1 MFDLPLFS
9 LPPFQDPQAADPAD
23 FRLAMRELAGHVS
36 VIATGEGADRTG
48 FTATS
53 VSSFSAEPPTLLVC
67 LNRTSSSFPVLARC
81 AAFTVNVLHAGQQAV
96 AERFSGVG
104 GLKGVAR
111 YEGAEWTTL
120 SSGAPALAGAAAVF
134 DCVLDELIERHTH
147 AIVIGRVVAVAVEPG
162 RSALLYRH
170 GRYGP

>member
-1 MFDLPLFS
+1 MFDIPLFS
-9 LPPFQDPQAADPAD
+9 LPSATGPQAADPAD

-36 VIATGEGADRTG
+36 VIATGVGADRTG

-67 LNRTSSSFPVLARC
+67 LNRTSSSYPVLVRSG
-81 AAFTVNVLHAGQQAV
+81 AFTVNVLHAEQQAV

-104 GLKGVAR
+104 GIKGEAR
-111 YEGAEWTTL
+111 YEGARWTTL
-120 SSGAPALAGAAAVF
+120 CSGAPALAGAAAVF

-170 GRYGP
+170 GRYGA